1 MVLADG
7 CRCLAHCGDRRGE
20 ENSSVREDGAFMSK
34 GKEGSVAPK
43 ERVNITYKPATDGAQ
58 EDVELPLKIL
68 MLGDFTGR
76 PDDRPVEDRVPI
88 NVDKDNFDKVMAAQ
102 KLETAISVSNK
113 LTDGDQGDL
122 SLNLKFDTLKDF
134 RPEGL
139 VEQVPQL
146 KELMELRN
154 ALTALK
160 GPLVGGNVP
169 DFKKKLVEALRD
181 PDKRARLMRELGIE
195 DKPGS

>member
-1 MVLADG
+1 
-7 CRCLAHCGDRRGE
+7 
-20 ENSSVREDGAFMSK
+20 MSK

-76 PDDRPVEDRVPI
+76 PDDRPVEERVPI
-88 NVDKDNFDKVMAAQ
+88 NVDKDNFDKVMSAQ
-102 KLETAISVSNK
+102 KLETSISVSNK

-122 SLNLKFDTLKDF
+122 SLNLKFDTLRDF
-134 RPEGL
+134 RPEGI

-181 PDKRARLMRELGIE
+181 PDKRNRLMKELGIE

>member
-1 MVLADG
+1 
-7 CRCLAHCGDRRGE
+7 
-20 ENSSVREDGAFMSK
+20 MSK

-76 PDDRPVEDRVPI
+76 PDDRPVEERVPI

-102 KLETAISVSNK
+102 KLETSISVSNK

-134 RPEGL
+134 RPEGI
-139 VEQVPQL
+139 VEQVPEL

-169 DFKKKLVEALRD
+169 EFKKKLVEALRD
-181 PDKRARLMRELGIE
+181 PDKRARLIRELGIE
-195 DKPGS
+195 DKQGS

>member
-1 MVLADG
+1 
-7 CRCLAHCGDRRGE
+7 
-20 ENSSVREDGAFMSK
+20 MSK

-76 PDDRPVEDRVPI
+76 PDDRPVEDRTPI

-113 LTDGDQGDL
+113 LTDGDNSDL
-122 SLNLKFDTLKDF
+122 SLSLKFDTLKDF
-134 RPEGL
+134 RPEGI

-169 DFKKKLVEALRD
+169 EFKKKLVEALRD
-181 PDKRARLMRELGIE
+181 PDKRTRLMRELGIE

>member
-1 MVLADG
+1 
-7 CRCLAHCGDRRGE
+7 
-20 ENSSVREDGAFMSK
+20 MSK

-76 PDDRPVEDRVPI
+76 PDDRPVEERAPI

-102 KLETAISVSNK
+102 QLETSISVSNK

-134 RPEGL
+134 RPEGI

-169 DFKKKLVEALRD
+169 EFRKKLVEALRD
-181 PDKRARLMRELGIE
+181 PDKRTRLMQELGIE
-195 DKPGS
+195 DKPST

>member
-1 MVLADG
+1 
-7 CRCLAHCGDRRGE
+7 
-20 ENSSVREDGAFMSK
+20 MSK

-43 ERVNITYKPATDGAQ
+43 ERVNITYKPATDGAA

-76 PDDRPVEDRVPI
+76 PDDRPVEERKPI

-102 KLETAISVSNK
+102 NLETSISVSNK

-122 SLNLKFDTLKDF
+122 SLNLKFGTLKDF
-134 RPEGL
+134 RPEGI

-169 DFKKKLVEALRD
+169 EFKKKLVEALRD
-181 PDKRARLMRELGIE
+181 PDKRERLMRELGIE
-195 DKPGS
+195 DKPQS

>member
-1 MVLADG
+1 
-7 CRCLAHCGDRRGE
+7 
-20 ENSSVREDGAFMSK
+20 MSK

-76 PDDRPVEDRVPI
+76 PDDRPVEERVPI

-102 KLETAISVSNK
+102 KLETSISVSNK

-122 SLNLKFDTLKDF
+122 SLSLKFDTLKDF
-134 RPEGL
+134 RPEGI

-169 DFKKKLVEALRD
+169 EFKKKLVEALRD
-181 PDKRARLMRELGIE
+181 PDKRARLMQELGIE
-195 DKPGS
+195 DKPA